1 MEKYNSIKESIING
15 NIKLVEQLILDF
27 DLNKIDEDGNTL
39 LHHACENEKIN
50 IIKLL
55 LNNGSNPNIHDKKFK
70 LTPLHWATEYED
82 EDMIELLIE
91 NGANPEL
98 KDIHGDK
105 PNNNTLTKKFH
116 DKYLS
121 NISKLLKNEQTLSL
135 AKTEDIDFDLIETI
149 SKFITTADKE
159 TQRDLIDRF
168 IKQADENQHNNII
181 GIYKDRLTKAN
192 NISNPEESEKERI
205 KIVGQFIKYIHR
217 KKGSK
222 KYHIKSKKSKSKKS
236 KSKKSESKKS
246 KSKKKKSKSKKS
258 KSKKK

>member
-91 NGANPEL
+91 KGADPEL
-98 KDIHGDK
+98 PDIHGDK
-105 PNNNTLTKKFH
+105 PNNNELTKMIH
-116 DKYLS
+116 EEYLS
-121 NISKLLKNEQTLSL
+121 DISKLLKSEQKLAL
-135 AKTEDIDFDLIETI
+135 AKTDDIEVDLIETI
-149 SKFITTADKE
+149 SKLITSPSKIE
-159 TQRDLIDRF
+159 LIHRF
-168 IKQADENQHNNII
+168 IKQADENQHSNII
-181 GIYKDRLTKAN
+181 KIYKERLNKAN
-192 NISNPEESEKERI
+192 NISNPQESEKERI
-205 KIVGQFIKYIHR
+205 KIVTQFIRYIQR
-217 KKGSK
+217 KNKKGSK
-222 KYHIKSKKSKSKKS
+222 TKKKNTSKKK
-236 KSKKSESKKS
+236 
-246 KSKKKKSKSKKS
+246 KSKKKKSKKKS
-258 KSKKK
+258 I